1 MKSFQ
6 HILCTTKPGFFVRS
20 ASVYA
25 LCALAAM
32 PALGQTQPVPA
43 TPPAGDDSEVKVS
56 DYGTVDISV
65 QDTDLAVVLQM
76 LSIEAKKNII
86 TSKNVS
92 ATVTANLYDV
102 TFQEA
107 LKAILDVNGYTYYEE
122 GNFIYVITKEEWEA
136 MEKARRKTESR
147 VFELEYLSAT
157 DANESILPLL
167 SADGKSAARG
177 DVQPGMKPDTSD
189 GGADSYAF
197 TARLVVNDYPE
208 NLEAISALLGN
219 LDTPPQQVLV
229 EATIL
234 QTALDEANAF
244 GVDFSVIGGLNFS
257 DLTNPLSA
265 VTNLLNGGDS
275 ANGVQPDD
283 NEAQAISTSVG
294 NTGGPGGLKIGFV
307 SNDVSVFLRVLDEVT
322 DSTVLARPKVMALNR
337 QRAEVLVG
345 ARVGYL
351 STTATETTTTQSVE
365 FLDTGIQLV
374 FRPFI
379 SKDGMIRMELKPSV
393 SEASLRAVTDAN
405 GLIVTIPD
413 ELTNELTT
421 NVRVKDGQ
429 TLVLGGLFKD
439 STRITR
445 RQVPILG
452 DVPIL
457 GAAFRGQDDSV
468 ERQEIIFLITPTI
481 MHDEALWANGA
492 DAMDTVDSLRVGA
505 RSGLL
510 SFSQEKVTSNYNQKA
525 MDAFTNG
532 DNDKSLH
539 YIGKSLGLNGNQ
551 PEMIRLR
558 EKITGERAK
567 AHERSLM
574 ERVLRKQMG
583 ETPLVNAGRA
593 AGTSWSNGS
602 TSAAAKT
609 PTAIGSGHDQSSDST
624 TTDSSVEPM
633 PMTADLDG
641 TSDEV
646 SSEVTETVSVD
657 DLQQN
662 DVAVSDGLSAVSDD
676 STIESQHSTA
686 DSQQPTALLTP
697 QEEIFYQAFLYDFF
711 TTIGMQQ
718 VAVQYESAAR
728 MYAQGHIDWSPEAM
742 AGVTGNETN

>member
-1 MKSFQ
+1 MKPL
-6 HILCTTKPGFFVRS
+6 HNILCTAKPGFFVRS

-25 LCALAAM
+25 LCAVMAV
-32 PALGQTQPVPA
+32 PALGQNQPAPA
-43 TPPAGDDSEVKVS
+43 ASGDDTEVKVS

-76 LSIEAKKNII
+76 LSIEAKRNII

-107 LKAILDVNGYTYYEE
+107 LKAILDVNGYTFYEE

-136 MEKARRKTESR
+136 MEKARRRTESR
-147 VFELEYLSAT
+147 VFELEFLSAN

-177 DVQPGMKPDTSD
+177 DVQPGMKPDITD

-234 QTALDEANAF
+234 QTQLDEANAF
-244 GVDFSVIGGLNFS
+244 GVDFSVIGGLDFS

-265 VTNLLNGGDS
+265 VTNLLNGNNATTGF
-275 ANGVQPDD
+275 QPSD
-283 NEAQAISTSVG
+283 NEAQAVQTSVG
-294 NTGGPGGLKIGFV
+294 NTSGPGGMKIGFV

-429 TLVLGGLFKD
+429 TLVLGGLFKED
-439 STRITR
+439 TSITR
-445 RQVPILG
+445 RQVPVLG

-457 GAAFRGQDDSV
+457 GTAFRGQDDSV

-492 DAMDTVDSLRVGA
+492 EAMDAVDSLRVGA
-505 RSGLL
+505 RQDLL
-510 SFSQEKVTSNYNQKA
+510 FFSQDKVTSNYNQKA
-525 MDAFTNG
+525 MDSFANG
-532 DNDKSLH
+532 DNDKALH

-558 EKITGERAK
+558 GKISGEKAK

-574 ERVLRKQMG
+574 ERILRKQMG
-583 ETPLVNAGRA
+583 ASPSANAGA
-593 AGTSWSNGS
+593 STGMSWSNGTTASHTSGSMTSNHNGS
-602 TSAAAKT
+602 TV
-609 PTAIGSGHDQSSDST
+609 D
-624 TTDSSVEPM
+624 PM
-633 PMTADLDG
+633 PMTTEETTADASSYD
-641 TSDEV
+641 DQ
-646 SSEVTETVSVD
+646 SSEMTETVSVD

-662 DVAVSDGLSAVSDD
+662 DTVDPQASAGSTVD
-676 STIESQHSTA
+676 SN
-686 DSQQPTALLTP
+686 LTP

-718 VAVQYESAAR
+718 VALQYESAAE
-728 MYAQGHIDWSPEAM
+728 MYAQGQIDWDTTNV
-742 AGVTGNETN
+742 AGITDSYSN